1 MSPVL
6 DVSIDTGANHF
17 LDTFLAQG
25 AMEGTV
31 GYSGSRDNSIVID
44 YAVPVNKLAL
54 KYIGE
59 LVKDEGQ
66 SGDGTVHV
74 GGLGLS
80 LIYKCNCGR
89 QSKNIG

>member
-6 DVSIDTGANHF
+6 DVSIDTGANRF

-44 YAVPVNKLAL
+44 YAILVNKLAV
-54 KYIGE
+54 KYIGK
-59 LVKDEGQ
+59 LVYVWKGQ
-66 SGDGTVHV
+66 MKGKVGIMQSKSGDWVCF
-74 GGLGLS
+74 
-80 LIYKCNCGR
+80 ICYCNCR
-89 QSKNIG
+89 Q